1 MARKEKIDNSLL
13 KRLERQ
19 KNSGRRQD
27 VRLQRKSYLIVC
39 EGERTE
45 PNYFIG
51 LEKSLPKGILSIE
64 IVGTGFN
71 TLEVVNEAIRLRN
84 KDIDRYDFVWA
95 VFDKDSFPAER
106 YNAAIQLAEKESIG
120 CAYSN
125 EAFELWYLLHFEFL
139 NVGISRNLYWEKLS
153 THFGKE
159 YKKNEEKIYEILSA
173 KGNQTQA
180 IKFAQKLLKDSKA
193 TPAERNPSTN
203 VHELVKQLESF
214 K

>member
-1 MARKEKIDNSLL
+1 MATRQKIDNALL

-19 KNSGRRQD
+19 KNTGRRQD

-71 TLEVVNEAIRLRN
+71 TLEVVKEAIQRRD
-84 KDIDRYDFVWA
+84 KEKYDFVWA
-95 VFDKDSFPAER
+95 VFDRDSFPAER
-106 YNAAIQLAEKESIG
+106 YNAAIQLAKKEGIEP
-120 CAYSN
+120 AYSN

-139 NVGISRNLYWEKLS
+139 NVGISRNLYWDKLS
-153 THFGKE
+153 VYFGKE
-159 YKKNEEKIYEILSA
+159 YKKNDEKVYELLQA
-173 KGNQTQA
+173 KGNQAQA
-180 IKFAQKLLKDSKA
+180 IRFAKKLLEGSKDV
-193 TPAERNPSTN
+193 PANCNPSTN
-203 VHELVKQLESF
+203 VHSLVSQLEEF
-214 K
+214 KKI